1 MQRTGKK
8 EPTIE
13 DIVVREEV
21 EILLEITLYNR
32 IQEMSVAIREEV
44 ETHLEVTL
52 YNKIQEI
59 PIPLWEIEVEGK
71 RQADTVDLME
81 TMEEHHRG
89 KDSQE
94 GTMEDQTSIRTA
106 K

>member
-8 EPTIE
+8 EPIIE
-13 DIVVREEV
+13 DIVVKEEV
-21 EILLEITLYNR
+21 EIQLEITLY
-32 IQEMSVAIREEV
+32 S
-44 ETHLEVTL
+44 
-52 YNKIQEI
+52 KIQEI

-94 GTMEDQTSIRTA
+94 GTMEDQTSTRTA

>member
-1 MQRTGKK
+1 MRRTGKK
-8 EPTIE
+8 EPIIE

-21 EILLEITLYNR
+21 EIQLGI
-32 IQEMSVAIREEV
+32 
-44 ETHLEVTL
+44 TL

-59 PIPLWEIEVEGK
+59 SVVVREEVEIQLEITLHSKIQEISIPLWEIEVEGK
-71 RQADTVDLME
+71 RQADTVDPME
-81 TMEEHHRG
+81 PMEEHHRD

-94 GTMEDQTSIRTA
+94 EAREDQTSTRTA

>member
-32 IQEMSVAIREEV
+32 IQEMSVIIREEV

-71 RQADTVDLME
+71 RQADTVDPME
-81 TMEEHHRG
+81 PMEEHHRD

-94 GTMEDQTSIRTA
+94 EAREDQTNTLTA